1 MKRRQPLTVY
11 IIIAVL
17 LGGISCRKEFIFN
30 NLNLDIRFSADTLYL
45 DTIFNGLN
53 SSTRVLKVFNN
64 ANEGILIEKVALARG
79 EESWYRLNVNGISG
93 KAVERVEIGPRDSM
107 YIFVE
112 ITPLSNALEL
122 LYVDSILFSSG
133 GSTRYVHLVSL
144 VSDAY
149 FHFPDRYIPQF
160 GLPYSLAP
168 CNTTLPNDKP
178 HVIYGYWVIDSL
190 CTLTILPGTR
200 LHFHSG
206 SGIWVYNGGSL
217 KVDPD
222 NLGSYDNPV
231 IFEGDRLEPFYKEIP
246 GQWGGALGGIFLMG
260 GSIDNVINNAFIKN
274 GTIGIVL
281 DSLDSPDPN
290 TKITNTR
297 LYNFSRVGL
306 LGGFGSAEVVS
317 TVVANCGLYCFYALG
332 GRYSFTFTTFANY
345 WNQNA
350 RSTPAVAITNFFE
363 DINRNIQ
370 VRDIHK
376 ADFSSCIIYGS
387 NNQELGILRAPS
399 ANGGVLEYFFRNSLL
414 RVDPDTSKRGF
425 NVSNPLVFQDCK
437 INLNPRFR
445 DVSQNNYLPD
455 SLSPVIDQAFFD
467 DAVRYPL
474 DIRRKFRS
482 NGGLPDMGAYE
493 YYEN

>member
-1 MKRRQPLTVY
+1 M
-11 IIIAVL
+11 AVML
-17 LGGISCRKEFIFN
+17 IGISCRKEFKFTNKI
-30 NLNLDIRFSADTLYL
+30 LDIRFSVDTLYL
-45 DTIFNGLN
+45 DTVFNGLN
-53 SSTRVLKVFNN
+53 SSTRVLKVFND
-64 ANEGILIEKVALARG
+64 ANEGIVIEKVALARG
-79 EESWYRLNVNGISG
+79 DESWYRMNVNGKSG
-93 KAVERVEIGPRDSM
+93 KLVEGVEIGPRDSI

-122 LYVDSILFSSG
+122 LYVDSILFSSAG
-133 GSTRYVHLVSL
+133 AIRYVHLVSL

-149 FHFPDRYIPQF
+149 FHFPDRYIPEF

-168 CNTTLPNDKP
+168 CNATLPNDKP

-206 SGIWVYNGGSL
+206 SGLWVYNGGSL

-222 NLGSYDNPV
+222 NLGSYENPV
-231 IFEGDRLEPFYKEIP
+231 IFEGDRLEPFYREIP
-246 GQWGGALGGIFLMG
+246 GQWGGALGGIFIMG
-260 GSIDNVINNAFIKN
+260 GSVNNVINNALIKN
-274 GTIGIVL
+274 GTTGIVL

-290 TKITNTR
+290 TKISNTR

-306 LGGFGSAEVVS
+306 LGGFGCAEVVS

-345 WNQNA
+345 WNQSP
-350 RSTPAVAITNFFE
+350 RSTPAVGISNFFE

-370 VRDIHK
+370 VRDVHR
-376 ADFSSCIIYGS
+376 AEFSSCIIYGS
-387 NNQELGILRAPS
+387 NNQELGLFKTS
-399 ANGGVLEYFFRNSLL
+399 ATNGGIFNYFFRNCLI
-414 RVDPDTSKRGF
+414 RVDPDTSKRGYDV
-425 NVSNPLVFQDCK
+425 NNPAFFQDCMV
-437 INLNPRFR
+437 NLNPRFT
-445 DVSQNNYLPD
+445 DVLQNNYLPD

-474 DIRRKFRS
+474 DIRGKFRS

-493 YYEN
+493 YYPH